1 MIVITRTKTEAEGSV
16 KYECP
21 ERNDS
26 LGKETKQPNLQK
38 EERSDKSLRVVVV
51 TKKGWVVNQIN
62 QTYFL
67 KGLRM
72 KKSVCLMAILGAL
85 GATSAFAAQSVIID
99 FTGEVRDTACNV
111 SLVDNSKALDLGHI
125 MASAKAAEASGKGEA
140 IPVVFKLTNCGLGAP
155 DKAPVINLAQD
166 LTITDTALKNSDV
179 TQGTL
184 GTNHENVVVQFGDQS
199 KKDQKPSSTPVVSAP
214 DGNSFFIQYG
224 YAYLKALNDAPAA
237 QKVNA
242 KALFTVTYQ

>member
-72 KKSVCLMAILGAL
+72 KKSVCLMAVLGTL
-85 GATSAFAAQSVIID
+85 GATSAFAGDTIAVR
-99 FTGEVRDTACNV
+99 FTGTVVDSTCDVVVGSNGNTVHLGTVAPEADKKGALVPVTFSFTNCDDQKKLQSIEYKGGNNGGLDDAATGKIGTSLKNVEIKLYEDETAKNFNAKKTI
-111 SLVDNSKALDLGHI
+111 DHTFTTAENSKVFTPFFARLETG
-125 MASAKAAEASGKGEA
+125 STGPVEAGT
-140 IPVVFKLTNCGLGAP
+140 V
-155 DKAPVINLAQD
+155 
-166 LTITDTALKNSDV
+166 NS
-179 TQGTL
+179 
-184 GTNHENVVVQFGDQS
+184 S
-199 KKDQKPSSTPVVSAP
+199 
-214 DGNSFFIQYG
+214 
-224 YAYLKALNDAPAA
+224 
-237 QKVNA
+237 
-242 KALFTVTYQ
+242 ALFEITYQ